1 MDLLRL
7 VPWPVPDNS
16 LVNQDPE
23 IGVKTCTYRHIE
35 AALSLSLTPAA
46 LQPCS
51 LAALLGF
58 SGKKKT
64 VLQQLEV
71 S

>member
-7 VPWPVPDNS
+7 VPPTSAENS

-23 IGVKTCTYRHIE
+23 IGVKPCSQRHIE

-51 LAALLGF
+51 LATLLVFPG
-58 SGKKKT
+58 KKT
-64 VLQQLEV
+64 VLQHLEV